1 MTTCQFAAVTSAPRF
16 RECLSRATF
25 YNDGSVPFP
34 SFVTRA
40 AARLA
45 ATGLVAAAAIAVAA
59 FVIERTQLG
68 PDLAASRTRLRAEVE
83 GEFAGLTARL
93 DQAVRTVA
101 LDADLLRRADQ
112 GDQNAARALFERLNA
127 APLPEVAMSIYGAT
141 HEPVAWT
148 GRSENVPDERLTGPA
163 SLFLLQST
171 QGLQLVRVQPV
182 VDPSDPQR
190 HIGAIVAETPLPG
203 STTAPLSG
211 AEFQLETSIVPVSLR
226 FQFEGV
232 AQTSADAFVVQSSS
246 NEPLVAVT
254 VSDAAL
260 GAARQRIRDRLLAAE
275 LTVLGI
281 VLLLFIGALLDW
293 RRVTRTVRV
302 AVLIT
307 SSIVV
312 LLAAARAIFWV
323 AARKAD
329 LAEPSLIAVAP
340 WSAVAAIGLA
350 SPLDFFLNG
359 LTAAALL
366 VLAIS
371 SFALWRTAHRPGI
384 GVVIVDGPST
394 ALLYYATQLA
404 AGIAV
409 TALVMWYEW
418 LLRTHISQTPVEIL
432 RFSLD
437 RWDPNRLLVIV
448 GLVALN
454 GAIVG
459 LAILLFR
466 MAWSPWTFRGHR
478 VAWRVRGLL
487 LWIAPAAIF
496 FFQTLLAGRAPAWPS
511 VTVVVFAAI
520 AAWVVSRYA
529 PAVRHSSQATR
540 LLLAFLGLALP
551 SLVLYPSLVDASS
564 RARQQLIE
572 SRYAPEVLNQRQ
584 DVHTKLQRALEEI
597 NRVQGLDEMVRASDP
612 PVTGAPPIDAAFVA
626 WSQTSL
632 ATERLTSS
640 VELHNAS
647 GAMVSRFAMNLPDFT
662 QPQPW
667 TEPACDWEIL
677 EEVSPLFSEER
688 RLLHAGKAI
697 CSKDKRRAGSVVVH
711 TMLDYGNLS
720 FISAQNPYVAL
731 MRSTP
736 QAPEP
741 RSRVD
746 VEFYVYGW
754 SRRVLYSSAQD
765 APPLAEATFRRA
777 FQSREPFWTTI
788 TRRDESLDAYVL
800 SDRGAIYVLAAAR
813 EDPFG
818 HLVTQAELVTL
829 TFVVFVLAVLG
840 AMLFNVLVGRAP
852 ASGRALLAEVRASF
866 YRKLFLAFVAAAIV
880 PVLALALVA
889 REYMANVILEDIES
903 EATRLATTA
912 SRVFQ
917 DLRAFVGQQA
927 VDDDIIV
934 WLSRVVA
941 QDVNIFEGTG
951 LLASSERNLFASGL
965 LPTRTPGDVYH
976 AILLEGRPSF
986 VSRERAGG
994 FEYLI
999 AATPVQVEGREAVLT
1014 IPLASRQ
1021 QESDAQIDELDRR
1034 VMLAAVLFMMLGAGM
1049 GYYMAERIADP
1060 VNRLMRATRR
1070 IARGDLDA
1078 RVLATS
1084 SDELRRLVDAFNQ
1097 MADDLQRQR
1106 RELERTNRLAAW
1118 ADMARQ
1124 VAHDIK
1130 NPLTPIQ
1137 LNAEH
1142 VRRVHAD
1149 QGRPLGA
1156 VVDDTVGNIL
1166 GQVRLLRQIAS
1177 EFSSFATVP
1186 EPRPVDTNLADLV
1199 NEVVEPYR
1207 TGLAGRVVITTHIPQ
1222 LPLICV
1228 DRMLIGRA
1236 LTNIIENALHAMPA
1250 GGALSIDAAL
1260 APEKQVQLRVTDTG
1274 VGMDADSIAKIF
1286 EPYFSTKAIGTGLG
1300 LTIAK
1305 RNVEA
1310 NDGTIAVTSQRGTGT
1325 SVTIMLPTA

>member
-1 MTTCQFAAVTSAPRF
+1 M
-16 RECLSRATF
+16 
-25 YNDGSVPFP
+25 
-34 SFVTRA
+34 RA

-45 ATGLVAAAAIAVAA
+45 AGGLVAAATIAVAA

-68 PDLAASRTRLRAEVE
+68 GDLETSRSRLRAEVE

-93 DQAVRTVA
+93 DHAVRAVA
-101 LDADLLRRADQ
+101 LDAEVLRRADQ
-112 GDQNAARALFERLNA
+112 DDRAATRLLFERITA
-127 APLPEVAMSIYGAT
+127 AAQVSDVGMSIYGAT
-141 HEPVAWT
+141 NEPVAWT
-148 GRSENVPDERLTGPA
+148 GRSEDVPEARLTGPA
-163 SLFLLQST
+163 SLYLGQST
-171 QGLQLVRVQPV
+171 LGLQLVRVQPV
-182 VDPSDPQR
+182 IDPADPQR
-190 HIGAIVAETPLPG
+190 HIGAIVAEAPLPG
-203 STTAPLSG
+203 STSTPLSG
-211 AEFQLETSIVPVSLR
+211 AEFRLETSIVPVALR
-226 FQFEGV
+226 LQFEG
-232 AQTSADAFVVQSSS
+232 AAESDAGAFVVRSAT

-254 VSDAAL
+254 VPDEDLA
-260 GAARQRIRDRLLAAE
+260 GARQRIRDRLLAAE
-275 LTVLGI
+275 LALVAAM
-281 VLLLFIGALLDW
+281 LLLLTGPLLDW
-293 RRVTRTVRV
+293 RRSTGTVRV
-302 AVLIT
+302 SVLIT
-307 SSIVV
+307 IAIAI
-312 LLAAARAIFWV
+312 LLVAARAVLWI
-323 AARKAD
+323 AARKAS
-329 LAEPSLIAVAP
+329 LADPSLITAAP
-340 WSAVAAIGLA
+340 WSLIAAVGLA

-366 VLAIS
+366 VLAVS

-384 GVVIVDGPST
+384 GVVTVDRASIV
-394 ALLYYATQLA
+394 AFYYATQLA

-409 TALVMWYEW
+409 TALVVWYEW
-418 LLRTHISQTPVEIL
+418 LLRTHVSQTPIDIL
-432 RFSLD
+432 RYALD

-466 MAWSPWTFRGHR
+466 MAWTPWAFPENRLW
-478 VAWRVRGLL
+478 WRLRGLVLWL
-487 LWIAPAAIF
+487 LPAAILF
-496 FFQTLLAGRAPAWPS
+496 SPTLMAERAPRWPAFA
-511 VTVVVFAAI
+511 VIVFAAA
-520 AAWVVSRYA
+520 AAWIVSRYA
-529 PAVRHSSQATR
+529 PMVRRSSQATR
-540 LLLAFLGLALP
+540 LLWSFLAVALP
-551 SLVLYPSLVDASS
+551 SLVLYPSLVDAALRS
-564 RARQQLIE
+564 RQQLIE

-584 DVHTKLQRALEEI
+584 DVLAKLQRALQEI
-597 NRVQGLDEMVRASDP
+597 NGVEGLDDLVRASDP
-612 PVTGAPPIDAAFVA
+612 PVAGEGAERPAFLA
-626 WSQTSL
+626 WSRTSL

-640 VELHNAS
+640 VELHNAA
-647 GAMVSRFAMNLPDFT
+647 GAMVSRFAMNLPDLT

-667 TEPACDWEIL
+667 IEPACDWEIL

-688 RLLHAGKAI
+688 RLLHAGRAI
-697 CSKDKRRAGSVVVH
+697 CSAGGRRAGSVVVH
-711 TMLDYGNLS
+711 TMLDYANLS
-720 FISAQNPYVAL
+720 FISAQNPYVTL
-731 MRSTP
+731 MQPGPARPDTRP
-736 QAPEP
+736 
-741 RSRVD
+741 RVD

-754 SRRVLYSSAQD
+754 SRRILYSSVPD
-765 APPLAEATFRRA
+765 APPLGEATFRQAFASRA
-777 FQSREPFWTTI
+777 PFWTTI
-788 TRRDESLDAYVL
+788 TLRGESLDAYVL
-800 SDRGAIYVLAAAR
+800 SDRGAIYVLASAR
-813 EDPFG
+813 QNAFG
-818 HLVTQAELVTL
+818 HLVTEAELAAL
-829 TFVVFVLAVLG
+829 TFVVFVIAVLG
-840 AMLFNVLVGRAP
+840 GMLFNVLVGRAP

-889 REYMANVILEDIES
+889 REYMARVILEDIES

-941 QDVNIFEGTG
+941 QDVNIFEGTEV
-951 LLASSERNLFASGL
+951 LASSERNLFASGL
-965 LPTRTPGDVYH
+965 LPTRTPGDVYR

-986 VSRERAGG
+986 VGRERAGE

-999 AATPVQVEGREAVLT
+999 AATPVQLEGREAVLT

-1021 QESDAQIDELDRR
+1021 QQTDAQIDELDRR
-1034 VMLAAVLFMMLGAGM
+1034 VLLAAVLFMMVGAGI

-1142 VRRVHAD
+1142 LRRVHVD
-1149 QGRPLGA
+1149 QGRPMGT
-1156 VVDDTVGNIL
+1156 VIDDCVSNIL

-1177 EFSSFATVP
+1177 EFSSFASAP
-1186 EPRPVDTNLADLV
+1186 EPRPLDTNLHDLV
-1199 NEVVEPYR
+1199 SEVVEPYR
-1207 TGLAGRVVITTHIPQ
+1207 SGLAGKVVIATHIPP
-1222 LPLICV
+1222 LPMICV

-1236 LTNIIENALHAMPA
+1236 LTNVIENALHAMP
-1250 GGALSIDAAL
+1250 GGGTLTIDAAL
-1260 APEKQVQLRVTDTG
+1260 APHKRVQLRVTDTG
-1274 VGMDADSIAKIF
+1274 VGMDTDSISKIF

-1310 NDGTIAVTSQRGTGT
+1310 NGGTITVTSERGQGT
-1325 SVTIMLPTA
+1325 SVTMTLPAV

>member
-1 MTTCQFAAVTSAPRF
+1 MTFP
-16 RECLSRATF
+16 
-25 YNDGSVPFP
+25 PF
-34 SFVTRA
+34 VARA

-45 ATGLVAAAAIAVAA
+45 AGGLVAAAAIAVAA
-59 FVIERTQLG
+59 LVIERTQLG
-68 PDLAASRTRLRAEVE
+68 GDLDASRTRLRAEVE
-83 GEFAGLTARL
+83 AEFAVLTARL
-93 DQAVRTVA
+93 DAAVRAVA
-101 LDADLLRRADQ
+101 VDVDVLRRADG
-112 GDQNAARALFERLNA
+112 GDPAARRQLFDRASAAARL
-127 APLPEVAMSIYGAT
+127 PDVAIAIYGASN
-141 HEPVAWT
+141 EPVAWT
-148 GRSENVPDERLTGPA
+148 GRSEMDAPDRLSGPI
-163 SLFLLQST
+163 SLFLAQST

-182 VDPSDPQR
+182 RDPVDPAR
-190 HIGAIVAETPLPG
+190 HVGAIVAEAPLPG
-203 STTAPLSG
+203 STGAPLSG
-211 AEFQLETSIVPVSLR
+211 AEFLLETSIVPVSLR
-226 FQFEGV
+226 LQFEG
-232 AQTSADAFVVQSSS
+232 AAETAGAFVIRAAA

-254 VSDAAL
+254 VSDADL

-275 LTVLGI
+275 LALLG
-281 VLLLFIGALLDW
+281 VLLLLFTGALLDW
-293 RRVTRTVRV
+293 RRFTRSMRV
-302 AVLIT
+302 AVLTTVGIA
-307 SSIVV
+307 VL
-312 LLAAARAIFWV
+312 LLAARAVFWI
-323 AARKAD
+323 AARKAG
-329 LAEPSLIAVAP
+329 LADPSLISAAP
-340 WSAVAAIGLA
+340 WSPVAAIGLA
-350 SPLDFFLNG
+350 SPLDFFLNA
-359 LTAAALL
+359 LTAAGLL
-366 VLAIS
+366 VLCVS
-371 SFALWRTAHRPGI
+371 TFALWRTAHRPGI
-384 GVVIVDGPST
+384 GVVIVDRPST
-394 ALLYYATQLA
+394 AAFYYFTQLA

-409 TALVMWYEW
+409 TALVIWYEW
-418 LLRTHISQTPVEIL
+418 LLRTHVSQTPVDIL
-432 RFSLD
+432 RFAID
-437 RWDPNRLLVIV
+437 RWDPNRLLVVV

-454 GAIVG
+454 AAVVG

-466 MAWSPWTFRGHR
+466 MAWSPWAFPSQR
-478 VAWRVRGLL
+478 VWWRVRGVIVWLL
-487 LWIAPAAIF
+487 PSALFFWPSAIAPQTPRWPSLVVVAFAAATAWIA
-496 FFQTLLAGRAPAWPS
+496 
-511 VTVVVFAAI
+511 
-520 AAWVVSRYA
+520 SRYA
-529 PAVRHSSQATR
+529 PVVRHSSQATR
-540 LLLAFLGLALP
+540 LLLSFLALVLP
-551 SLVLYPSLVDASS
+551 SLVLYPSLVDAAS

-584 DVHTKLQRALEEI
+584 DVRTKLQRALDEI
-597 NRVQGLDEMVRASDP
+597 NRVEGLDDLVRASDP
-612 PVTGAPPIDAAFVA
+612 PVTGAPPIGAAFFA

-640 VELHNAS
+640 VELHNTA

-667 TEPACDWEIL
+667 IEPKCDWEIL

-688 RLLHAGKAI
+688 ILLHAGRAI
-697 CSKDKRRAGSVVVH
+697 CSPDNRRSGSVVVH

-731 MRSTP
+731 MRRGQPVPDARP
-736 QAPEP
+736 Q
-741 RSRVD
+741 VD

-754 SRRVLYSSAQD
+754 SRRVLYSSVED
-765 APPLAEATFRRA
+765 APPLSESAFRQAFASRA
-777 FQSREPFWTTI
+777 PFWTTF
-788 TRRDESLDAYVL
+788 TRGGDALEAYVL
-800 SDRGAIYVLAAAR
+800 SDRGGIYVLAVEQQNA
-813 EDPFG
+813 FG
-818 HLVTQAELVTL
+818 HLVTEAELAAL
-829 TFVVFVLAVLG
+829 GFVVFVIAVLG
-840 AMLFNVLVGRAP
+840 GMLFNLLVGRAP
-852 ASGRALLAEVRASF
+852 ASGRALLAEIRASF

-880 PVLALALVA
+880 PVLALALVSRA
-889 REYMANVILEDIES
+889 YMANLILADIES

-927 VDDDIIV
+927 VDDDIVV

-941 QDVNIFEGTG
+941 QDVNIFEGTA

-965 LPTRTPGDVYH
+965 LPTRTPGDVYR
-976 AILLEGRPSF
+976 AILLEGRPSS
-986 VSRERAGG
+986 VDRERAGD
-994 FEYLI
+994 FEYLV
-999 AATPVQVEGREAVLT
+999 AATPVQLEGRQAVLT

-1021 QESDAQIDELDRR
+1021 QETEAQIDELDRR
-1034 VMLAAVLFMMLGAGM
+1034 VLLAAVLFMMLGAGI

-1142 VRRVHAD
+1142 LRRVHLD
-1149 QGRPLGA
+1149 QGRPLGGVIDECVA
-1156 VVDDTVGNIL
+1156 NIL
-1166 GQVRLLRQIAS
+1166 GQVRLLRQIAG

-1186 EPRPVDTNLADLV
+1186 EPRPVDTSLSDLV

-1207 TGLAGRVVITTHIPQ
+1207 AGLAGRVVITTH
-1222 LPLICV
+1222 LPSGLPTVRV

-1236 LTNIIENALHAMPA
+1236 LTNVIENALHAMP
-1250 GGALSIDAAL
+1250 GGGTLTIDAAL
-1260 APEKQVQLRVTDTG
+1260 APNKRVQLRVTDTG
-1274 VGMDADSIAKIF
+1274 VGMDAEAMSKIF

-1310 NDGTIAVTSQRGTGT
+1310 NGGLISVTSDRGKGT
-1325 SVTIMLPTA
+1325 SVTITLPTE

>member
-1 MTTCQFAAVTSAPRF
+1 MTRAPRF
-16 RECLSRATF
+16 RESFSRATF

-45 ATGLVAAAAIAVAA
+45 AGGLVAAAAIAVAA
-59 FVIERTQLG
+59 IVIERTQLG
-68 PDLAASRTRLRAEVE
+68 GDLEASRSRLRAEVE
-83 GEFAGLTARL
+83 GEFAVLTARL
-93 DQAVRTVA
+93 DHSVRTVA
-101 LDADLLRRADQ
+101 LDPDLLRRADQ
-112 GDQNAARALFERLNA
+112 GDQNARRALFERLQA
-127 APLPEVAMSIYGAT
+127 AVQLPGVAMSLYGAT
-141 HEPVAWT
+141 NEPVAWT
-148 GRSENVPDERLTGPA
+148 GRSEEIPEERLSGPA
-163 SLFLLQST
+163 SLFLIQST

-182 VDPSDPQR
+182 PDPADSQR
-190 HIGAIVAETPLPG
+190 HIGAIVAEAPLPG
-203 STTAPLSG
+203 SANAPLSG
-211 AEFQLETSIVPVSLR
+211 AQFQLETSIVPVWLR
-226 FQFEGV
+226 FQFEGL
-232 AQTSADAFVVQSSS
+232 AETGGDAFVIRSAT

-254 VSDAAL
+254 VSESDLA
-260 GAARQRIRDRLLAAE
+260 AARQRIRDRWFAAE
-275 LTVLGI
+275 LTLLGLI
-281 VLLLFIGALLDW
+281 LLLLTGALLDW
-293 RRVTRTVRV
+293 RRLTRTVRV
-302 AVLIT
+302 AVLTTIG
-307 SSIVV
+307 IVV
-312 LLAAARAIFWV
+312 LLLAARALFWI
-323 AARKAD
+323 AARKAG

-340 WSAVAAIGLA
+340 WSPVAAIGLA

-366 VLAIS
+366 VLAVS

-384 GVVIVDGPST
+384 GVVVVDRASI
-394 ALLYYATQLA
+394 AALYYATQLA

-409 TALVMWYEW
+409 TALVIWYEW
-418 LLRTHISQTPVEIL
+418 LLRTHVSQTPVDIL
-432 RFSLD
+432 RFALD

-454 GAIVG
+454 GAVVG
-459 LAILLFR
+459 LAMLLFR
-466 MAWSPWTFRGHR
+466 MAWSPWTFPEHR
-478 VAWRVRGLL
+478 VWWRLRGLV

-496 FFQTLLAGRAPAWPS
+496 FFPVLLGGRAPRWPS

-520 AAWVVSRYA
+520 AAWIVSRYA
-529 PAVRHSSQATR
+529 PVVRRSSQATQ
-540 LLLAFLGLALP
+540 LSLAFLAMALP
-551 SLVLYPSLVDASS
+551 SLVLYPSLVDASL
-564 RARQQLIE
+564 RARQQLIQ

-584 DVHTKLQRALEEI
+584 DVRTKLQRALDEI
-597 NRVQGLDEMVRASDP
+597 NRVEGLDGLVRASDP
-612 PVTGAPPIDAAFVA
+612 PATGAPPIDVAFYA

-667 TEPACDWEIL
+667 VEPSCEWEIL

-697 CSKDKRRAGSVVVH
+697 CSPDRRRAGSVVVH

-731 MRSTP
+731 MRSGQQT
-736 QAPEP
+736 PEP

-754 SRRVLYSSAQD
+754 SRRVLYSSVQD
-765 APPLAEATFRRA
+765 APPLSEPAFRQAFASRA
-777 FQSREPFWTTI
+777 PFWTTI
-788 TRRDESLDAYVL
+788 TRRGQSLDAYVL
-800 SDRGAIYVLAAAR
+800 SDRGAIYVLATTR
-813 EDPFG
+813 ENAFG
-818 HLVTQAELVTL
+818 HLVTQAELVAL
-829 TFVVFVLAVLG
+829 TFVVFVIAVLG
-840 AMLFNVLVGRAP
+840 GMLFNVLLGRAP

-917 DLRAFVGQQA
+917 DLRAFVGEQA

-941 QDVNIFEGTG
+941 QDVNIFDGTV

-965 LPTRTPGDVYH
+965 LPNRTPGDVYH
-976 AILLEGRPSF
+976 AIVLEGRPSF
-986 VSRERAGG
+986 VSRERAGD

-999 AATPVQVEGREAVLT
+999 AATPVQVQGREAVLT

-1021 QESDAQIDELDRR
+1021 QETDAQIDELDRR
-1034 VMLAAVLFMMLGAGM
+1034 VLLAAVLFMMVGAGI

-1149 QGRPLGA
+1149 QGRPLGNI
-1156 VVDDTVGNIL
+1156 VDETVGNIL

-1177 EFSSFATVP
+1177 EFSSFASVP
-1186 EPRPVDTNLADLV
+1186 EPRPVDTNLGDLV
-1199 NEVVEPYR
+1199 TEVVEPYR
-1207 TGLAGRVVITTHIPQ
+1207 MGLAGRVVITTHIPS
-1222 LPLICV
+1222 LPMVCV

-1236 LTNIIENALHAMPA
+1236 LTNVIENALHAMP
-1250 GGALSIDAAL
+1250 GGGTLTVDAAL
-1260 APEKQVQLRVTDTG
+1260 APERRVQLRVTDTG
-1274 VGMDADSIAKIF
+1274 VGMDADSIARIF

-1310 NDGTIAVTSQRGTGT
+1310 NGGTIAVTSERGKGT
-1325 SVTIMLPTA
+1325 SVTMTLPAV

>member
-1 MTTCQFAAVTSAPRF
+1 
-16 RECLSRATF
+16 
-25 YNDGSVPFP
+25 VPFP

-45 ATGLVAAAAIAVAA
+45 AGGLVAAAAIAVAA
-59 FVIERTQLG
+59 LVIERTQLG

-83 GEFAGLTARL
+83 GEFAVLTARL
-93 DQAVRTVA
+93 DAAVGTVA

-112 GDQNAARALFERLNA
+112 GDQAARRALFERLNVA
-127 APLPEVAMSIYGAT
+127 AQLPGVAMSIYGAT

-148 GRSENVPDERLTGPA
+148 GRSADVGEERLTGPA

-171 QGLQLVRVQPV
+171 LGLQLVRVQPV
-182 VDPSDPQR
+182 VDAADPQR
-190 HIGAIVAETPLPG
+190 HIGAIVADAPLPG
-203 STTAPLSG
+203 STAAPLAG
-211 AEFQLETSIVPVSLR
+211 AQFQLETSIVPVTVR
-226 FQFEGV
+226 FQFEGIPE
-232 AQTSADAFVVQSSS
+232 SSPDAFVIRSAT
-246 NEPLVAVT
+246 NEPLAAVT
-254 VSDAAL
+254 ISDDDLA
-260 GAARQRIRDRLLAAE
+260 AARQRIRDRLLAAE
-275 LTVLGI
+275 LALLGI
-281 VLLLFIGALLDW
+281 VLLLFTGPLLDW
-293 RRVTRTVRV
+293 RSTTRVIRV
-302 AVLIT
+302 AVSTTLG
-307 SSIVV
+307 IVV
-312 LLAAARAIFWV
+312 LLLAARALFWI
-323 AARKAD
+323 AARRAG

-340 WSAVAAIGLA
+340 WSPVAAVGLA

-359 LTAAALL
+359 LTAAALM
-366 VLAIS
+366 VLAVS

-384 GVVIVDGPST
+384 GVVVVDRASV
-394 ALLYYATQLA
+394 AALYYATQLA
-404 AGIAV
+404 AGVAV
-409 TALVMWYEW
+409 TALVIWYQW
-418 LLRTHISQTPVEIL
+418 LLRTHVSQTPVDIL
-432 RFSLD
+432 RFAID

-466 MAWSPWTFRGHR
+466 MAWSPWIFPEHR
-478 VAWRVRGLL
+478 VWWRLRGLL

-496 FFQTLLAGRAPAWPS
+496 FVPALLGGRAPRWPS
-511 VTVVVFAAI
+511 VIVIVFAAL

-529 PAVRHSSQATR
+529 PMVRHSSQATQ
-540 LLLAFLGLALP
+540 LLLSFLALALP
-551 SLVLYPSLVDASS
+551 SLVLYPSLVDASQ

-584 DVHTKLQRALEEI
+584 DVRTKLQRALDEI
-597 NRVQGLDEMVRASDP
+597 NRVEGLDGLVRASDP
-612 PVTGAPPIDAAFVA
+612 PPTGAPPIDVAFYA

-632 ATERLTSS
+632 ASERLTSS

-667 TEPACDWEIL
+667 IEPSCEWEIL

-697 CSKDKRRAGSVVVH
+697 CGPDKRRAGSVVVH

-720 FISAQNPYVAL
+720 FISAQNPYVTL
-731 MRSTP
+731 MRSGQ

-754 SRRVLYSSAQD
+754 SRRVLYSSVED

-777 FQSREPFWTTI
+777 FQSRTPFWTTI
-788 TRRDESLDAYVL
+788 TRRGESLDAYVL

-813 EDPFG
+813 EDAFG
-818 HLVTQAELVTL
+818 HLVTQAELVAL
-829 TFVVFVLAVLG
+829 TFVVFVIAVLG
-840 AMLFNVLVGRAP
+840 GMLFNVLVGRAP
-852 ASGRALLAEVRASF
+852 ASGRALFAEVRASF
-866 YRKLFLAFVAAAIV
+866 YRKLFLAFVAAAII

-889 REYMANVILEDIES
+889 REYMANLILEDIES

-965 LPTRTPGDVYH
+965 LPERTPGDVYH
-976 AILLEGRPSF
+976 AIVLEGRPSF
-986 VSRERAGG
+986 VSRERAGS

-1034 VMLAAVLFMMLGAGM
+1034 VMLAAVLFMLLGAGM

-1149 QGRPLGA
+1149 QGRPLGG
-1156 VVDDTVGNIL
+1156 VVDETVGNIL

-1177 EFSSFATVP
+1177 EFSSFASAP
-1186 EPRPVDTNLADLV
+1186 EPRPVNTSLADLV
-1199 NEVVEPYR
+1199 SEVVEPYR
-1207 TGLAGRVVITTHIPQ
+1207 TGLAGRVVITTH
-1222 LPLICV
+1222 LPPLPMVCV

-1236 LTNIIENALHAMPA
+1236 LTNIIENALHAMP
-1250 GGALSIDAAL
+1250 GGGTLTIDAAL
-1260 APEKQVQLRVTDTG
+1260 APENKVQLRVTDTG
-1274 VGMDADSIAKIF
+1274 VGMDAESIARIF

-1310 NDGTIAVTSQRGTGT
+1310 NGGTISVTSERGRGT
-1325 SVTIMLPTA
+1325 SVTMTLPAA